1 MVFLLTLSELVK
13 INKEARSLW
22 VVGARS
28 LVEEINLEVEGLFL
42 LQPGRSPISLTSLSC
57 FGGKLLSAWATNP
70 VSSGANFRL
79 LSWKSECPSLNFYHL
94 YLGCA
99 RWHLA
104 DVLSSFLWILTVSFV
119 C

>member
-1 MVFLLTLSELVK
+1 MIKGFDYPNLARVDEMVFLLTLNELVK

-57 FGGKLLSAWATNP
+57 LGGKLLSAWATNP
-70 VSSGANFRL
+70 VRL
-79 LSWKSECPSLNFYHL
+79 QGPTSVSC
-94 YLGCA
+94 LGS
-99 RWHLA
+99 HS
-104 DVLSSFLWILTVSFV
+104 VLL
-119 C
+119 